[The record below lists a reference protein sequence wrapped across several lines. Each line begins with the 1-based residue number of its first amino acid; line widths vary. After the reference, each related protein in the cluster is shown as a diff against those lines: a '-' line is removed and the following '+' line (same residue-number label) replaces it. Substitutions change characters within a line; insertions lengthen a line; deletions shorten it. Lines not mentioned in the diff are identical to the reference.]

1 MADQLTYT
9 GWCGIMELLFLHLTE
24 EESWCLLVGEENL
37 GDSISTNLVWLA
49 EFKKTPKIIVK
60 PSLLLFFS
68 RTFFTPFGL
77 PWAKCFVLNAV
88 KS

>member
-9 GWCGIMELLFLHLTE
+9 GWCWIIELLFLHLTK

-49 EFKKTPKIIVK
+49 GLEKTPKNYCQA
-60 PSLLLFFS
+60 LFVV
-68 RTFFTPFGL
+68 FFPGHFYPF
-77 PWAKCFVLNAV
+77 WCFVLNAV